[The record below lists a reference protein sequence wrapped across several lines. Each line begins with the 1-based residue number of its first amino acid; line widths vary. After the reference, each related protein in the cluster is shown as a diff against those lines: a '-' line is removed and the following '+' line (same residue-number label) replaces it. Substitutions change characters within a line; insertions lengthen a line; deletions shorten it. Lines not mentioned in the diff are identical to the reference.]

1 MKARFWLPGPTAWLS
16 AVLLYVFLSV
26 WGMVAARVIPDLLEM
41 LRTSPRLAVLGAL
54 GLWLGPIVLLSLF
67 HQATHAM
74 MDGLDPR
81 GASSPRPSAD
91 KGVVPSIASWWAG
104 AFAWLVMFF
113 ASTTTTL
120 ILLFVFPPKPPEP
133 DLMAYVS
140 EAVAMQPGQ
149 GTIAFLYLGTWLT
162 LAAWLFNLEKMAKDK
177 SSAA

>member
-1 MKARFWLPGPTAWLS
+1 MKSRFWLPGPTAWLS

-54 GLWLGPIVLLSLF
+54 GLWLGPIALLALF

-74 MDGLDPR
+74 LDGLDPKEKL
-81 GASSPRPSAD
+81 A
-91 KGVVPSIASWWAG
+91 KGVVPSIQSWWAG
-104 AFAWLVMFF
+104 IFAWLVMFF
-113 ASTTTTL
+113 ASSTTTFV
-120 ILLFVFPPKPPEP
+120 LLFVFPPKPPEP
-133 DLMAYVS
+133 DFMAYLG